1 MFPSLSRATPTEYRA
16 VNWLNW
22 GMVTTVTQTREWSGV
37 RASQVVLVVKNSP
50 TNAGEARDM
59 GLIPGLRRSP
69 AEGNDQMVKNLAVMM
84 ETQVWSLGRKDPLE
98 ITPLENHPSILAW
111 KVPITEVPGGLQS
124 TGLQRVVGHKWTTN
138 TWHLFILKRFTSR
151 EGNLIYN
158 AVASEASS
166 DCMWSAG
173 TKIAPQPLQMKWMAE
188 PLCPCSSLSL
198 TTSRPIGRT
207 EPGLLLSRHEG
218 NPHWV
223 QSCGLA

>member
-1 MFPSLSRATPTEYRA
+1 MFPSLSRATPTEYRT

-98 ITPLENHPSILAW
+98 ITTLENHSSILAW

-138 TWHLFILKRFTSR
+138 TCTFSFLSDSPWGREIWSTTQLQVRPHLIACGVLALK
-151 EGNLIYN
+151 
-158 AVASEASS
+158 
-166 DCMWSAG
+166 
-173 TKIAPQPLQMKWMAE
+173 
-188 PLCPCSSLSL
+188 
-198 TTSRPIGRT
+198 
-207 EPGLLLSRHEG
+207 
-218 NPHWV
+218 
-223 QSCGLA
+223 